1 MPYLDVA
8 KLYAGCSGQSADA
21 CTLQIH
27 GGVLP
32 RQASLAKS
40 DFFDHPI
47 ASAAARR
54 RARTDRVSVD
64 GAVTRQLGRRDP
76 RRLGRRDRA
85 DRTSRDRVPPPPS
98 AVPGAGVRDLLH
110 ACPTTPRSQRTVT
123 GSPACGGRLRPSASG
138 AAYVNYID
146 PELNGWAHAY
156 YGANLDR
163 LVEVKRSYDPNDV
176 FRFAQSVPTTLP
188 A

>member
-40 DFFDHPI
+40 DFFDVPI
-47 ASAAARR
+47 AAAPLDDVLGRIESRSTPALRANSGGVVLDAWGGEIAQIGPHATAFPHRQARFLAQEFVTFSTRARR
-54 RARTDRVSVD
+54 RHGRPRT
-64 GAVTRQLGRRDP
+64 A
-76 RRLGRRDRA
+76 A
-85 DRTSRDRVPPPPS
+85 
-98 AVPGAGVRDLLH
+98 
-110 ACPTTPRSQRTVT
+110 
-123 GSPACGGRLRPSASG
+123 GSPACGARCAPRR
-138 AAYVNYID
+138 AA
-146 PELNGWAHAY
+146 PPTSTTSTRSSTGWAHAY

-163 LVEVKRSYDPNDV
+163 LVEVKRTYDPDDV